1 VPTKKKNPLGGDV
14 PQSAI
19 LALEDGSLFEGIA
32 FGYISQSISV
42 AVGEVVFNTAMTGYQ
57 EILTDPSYA
66 GQLITLTYPHIGNVG
81 MNTDDCES
89 NAIHAKGLIIR
100 QLSPLTSNWRSQ
112 TTLDAFMKEQKVVGI
127 TEIDTRRLT
136 RLLRTKGALK
146 GCIYTAQEITEEGK
160 ANAVLKAR
168 EFTGLNGLDLAKDV
182 STTVAYEWQE
192 GGLWPSQS
200 PNKEPVYR
208 IVAYD
213 YGIKKTILRCLA
225 DLGCQVTVVP
235 AKTNA
240 HDVLAM
246 NPHGVFLSNGPGD
259 PKACDYAIDAIK
271 ILLESNVP
279 LFGICLGHQLL
290 ALALNAKTHK
300 MKFGHHGGN
309 HPVRALISNQ
319 VMITSQNHGFAVD
332 ENALPN
338 TIEVTHRSLFDS
350 TIQGIKHR
358 TKPAFGFQGHPEAG
372 PGPNDVRGLFAEF
385 IMMIKN
391 HHEKRNLKLNP
402 VSEIV

>member
-1 VPTKKKNPLGGDV
+1 MPR
-14 PQSAI
+14 SAI
-19 LALEDGSLFEGIA
+19 LVLEDGSLFEGSA
-32 FGYISQSISV
+32 FGYLGQSELI

-100 QLSPLTSNWRSQ
+100 QLSPIASNWRSM

-127 TEIDTRRLT
+127 MDIDTRRLT

-146 GCIYTAQEITEEGK
+146 GCIYTAKEITDEGK
-160 ANAVLKAR
+160 TLALSKTR
-168 EFTGLNGLDLAKDV
+168 EFTGLAGLDLAKDV
-182 STTVAYEWQE
+182 STTTAYNWLE
-192 GGLWPSQS
+192 GGLWPYKPAVPLGNQ
-200 PNKEPVYR
+200 EPVFN

-213 YGIKKTILRCLA
+213 FGIKKTILRCLA
-225 DLGCQVTVVP
+225 DLGCRVTVVP
-235 AKTNA
+235 AKTKA
-240 HDVLAM
+240 QDVLAL
-246 NPHGVFLSNGPGD
+246 NPEGVFLSNGPGD
-259 PKACDYAIDAIK
+259 PQACDYAISAIK
-271 ILLESNVP
+271 TLLENNIP

-309 HPVRALISNQ
+309 HPVRTLVSNQ
-319 VMITSQNHGFAVD
+319 VLITSQNHGFTVD
-332 ENALPN
+332 DHSLPD
-338 TIEVTHRSLFDS
+338 TIEVTHRSLFDG
-350 TIQGIKHR
+350 TIQGFKHR

-385 IMMIKN
+385 MTMMKH

-402 VSEIV
+402 ISEIV